1 MFEAQPSQLSVFE
14 VPPTQTAVEKIYF
27 QEYRPISQLSS
38 NSPIE
43 FSIGSQNAME
53 YIDMHRSQMF
63 LKCKLKKLNLLYLMK
78 LAR

>member
-43 FSIGSQNAME
+43 FSIGGIYRYASITNVSKMQA
-53 YIDMHRSQMF
+53 
-63 LKCKLKKLNLLYLMK
+63 
-78 LAR
+78 